1 MGEDCWYAEN
11 VRHLPSVS
19 PGNHT
24 SNYEEAHAYVWGYL
38 GSDVSQAKSWMN
50 YQLYGALYNYQAA
63 VQWELCPSGWHVPT
77 VDEMADLIQSVNAV
91 AGEEN
96 GASYFKQPIFNDS
109 TQWVGTNMSGFSALP
124 GGRRNYQ
131 TYFGAGEAKAG
142 KNGYWM
148 ALGNSPSMFSLKLD
162 EDENASIS
170 SENAQRGVSVRCIL
184 DDE

>member
-1 MGEDCWYAEN
+1 
-11 VRHLPSVS
+11 
-19 PGNHT
+19 
-24 SNYEEAHAYVWGYL
+24 
-38 GSDVSQAKSWMN
+38 
-50 YQLYGALYNYQAA
+50 
-63 VQWELCPSGWHVPT
+63 
-77 VDEMADLIQSVNAV
+77 MADLIQSVNAV

-96 GASYFKQPIFNDS
+96 GASYFKQSIFNDS

-162 EDENASIS
+162 EDAGTNFSGEDLR
-170 SENAQRGVSVRCIL
+170 RGVSVRCIL
-184 DDE
+184 DNE